1 MVKSK
6 EVSAISI
13 QYSIPSPV
21 FRILHTVAR
30 RDTMP
35 RANHF
40 SEGLIW
46 RIFQQLARGCLVV
59 NLENM
64 KNRLMEIILK
74 KSFQYAEEPIFK
86 LVSGGVSKFYF
97 NCKPTMLDP
106 EGKEL
111 IGRLV
116 FAKIRELEISGVG
129 GLELGSVPISGAVSL
144 ISQLEGK
151 PLKEFIVRKDKKD
164 HGIPAKMEGEF
175 APGEKVVVVDDVITT
190 GGSTIKAIETV
201 ENLGLRVAKVVA
213 LVDREEMNGRQNIQK
228 LCPEV
233 EALIRRSEIMA
244 LYKKRQTHST

>member
-1 MVKSK
+1 MES
-6 EVSAISI
+6 
-13 QYSIPSPV
+13 
-21 FRILHTVAR
+21 
-30 RDTMP
+30 
-35 RANHF
+35 
-40 SEGLIW
+40 
-46 RIFQQLARGCLVV
+46 
-59 NLENM
+59 M
-64 KNRLMEIILK
+64 KNRLIEIILE

-86 LVSGGVSKFYF
+86 LVSGGVSNFYF

-116 FAKIRELEISGVG
+116 FAKIRDLDISGIG

-151 PLKEFIVRKDKKD
+151 PIKEFIVRKDKKD
-164 HGIPAKMEGEF
+164 HGIPARMEGEF

-201 ENLGLRVAKVVA
+201 KNLGLKVVKVVV

-228 LCPEV
+228 HCPEV
-233 EALIRRSEIMA
+233 EALVNRSAVME
-244 LYKKRQTHST
+244 LYKTRKRESG

>member
-1 MVKSK
+1 MES
-6 EVSAISI
+6 
-13 QYSIPSPV
+13 
-21 FRILHTVAR
+21 
-30 RDTMP
+30 
-35 RANHF
+35 
-40 SEGLIW
+40 
-46 RIFQQLARGCLVV
+46 
-59 NLENM
+59 M
-64 KNRLMEIILK
+64 KNRLIEIILE

-86 LVSGGVSKFYF
+86 LVSGGVSNFYF

-116 FAKIRELEISGVG
+116 FAKIRNLDISGIG

-151 PLKEFIVRKDKKD
+151 PIKEFIVRKDKKD

-175 APGEKVVVVDDVITT
+175 SPGEKVVVVDDVITT

-201 ENLGLRVAKVVA
+201 KNLGLKVVKVVV

-228 LCPEV
+228 HCPEV
-233 EALIRRSEIMA
+233 EALVNRSAVME
-244 LYKKRQTHST
+244 LYKTRKRESG

>member
-1 MVKSK
+1 MES
-6 EVSAISI
+6 
-13 QYSIPSPV
+13 
-21 FRILHTVAR
+21 
-30 RDTMP
+30 
-35 RANHF
+35 
-40 SEGLIW
+40 
-46 RIFQQLARGCLVV
+46 
-59 NLENM
+59 M
-64 KNRLMEIILK
+64 KNRLIEIILE

-86 LVSGGVSKFYF
+86 LVSGGVSNFYF

-116 FAKIRELEISGVG
+116 FAKIRNLDISGIG

-151 PLKEFIVRKDKKD
+151 PIKEFIVRKDKKD

-201 ENLGLRVAKVVA
+201 KNLGLKVVKVVV

-228 LCPEV
+228 HCPEV
-233 EALIRRSEIMA
+233 EALVNRSAVME
-244 LYKKRQTHST
+244 LYKTRKRESG